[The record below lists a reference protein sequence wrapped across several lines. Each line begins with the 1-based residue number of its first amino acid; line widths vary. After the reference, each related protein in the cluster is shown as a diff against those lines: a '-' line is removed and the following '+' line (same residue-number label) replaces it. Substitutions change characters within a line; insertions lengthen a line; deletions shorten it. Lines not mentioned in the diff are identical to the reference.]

1 MCYLGPRLVPS
12 AATGNGESYA
22 MEWRKNRNECTEPY
36 NLPVLL
42 LIAWVWHDSNSHR
55 LARLELHSGIK
66 LAGSLPQWYLSMDFK
81 HYNVIDSVPVN
92 GEILTVT
99 QRWWKDLLAL
109 VMVVF
114 LPCMWKTVLMD
125 IFLEKINSGYE
136 KNMWHTVKIAFH

>member
-1 MCYLGPRLVPS
+1 
-12 AATGNGESYA
+12 
-22 MEWRKNRNECTEPY
+22 
-36 NLPVLL
+36 
-42 LIAWVWHDSNSHR
+42 
-55 LARLELHSGIK
+55 
-66 LAGSLPQWYLSMDFK
+66 MDFK

-136 KNMWHTVKIAFH
+136 QNMWHTVKITFH

>member
-1 MCYLGPRLVPS
+1 
-12 AATGNGESYA
+12 
-22 MEWRKNRNECTEPY
+22 
-36 NLPVLL
+36 
-42 LIAWVWHDSNSHR
+42 
-55 LARLELHSGIK
+55 
-66 LAGSLPQWYLSMDFK
+66 MDFK